1 MSRDLETFMDWAYQV
16 RHLKVMAN
24 ADTPNDALTSRNNGV
39 QGNSLRR
46 TKHIEG
52 IPIGRTFA
60 DLKNYQVD
68 GNKEITAIGLMN
80 MAGSCSS
87 CYVTTGTTSKKETLL
102 AYLMFVYK
110 DVPKN
115 QIIVES
121 IGGNDSVEIVVD
133 EGSVKQTECQNMN
146 GGDNNVRIRDDNK
159 ASEEVVWI
167 MQRKDF
173 LKQFQYFDKD
183 NKVSNT
189 KTVKVMYD
197 WKPPMCTKC
206 KVFGHMEEKCG
217 QDSGKGGVDNKANI
231 KEKGGLNYEGM
242 RFRKTNDAG
251 ATRDSY
257 N

>member
-1 MSRDLETFMDWAYQV
+1 NAKKQKNKKKKTLNGE
-16 RHLKVMAN
+16 KV
-24 ADTPNDALTSRNNGV
+24 
-39 QGNSLRR
+39 
-46 TKHIEG
+46 
-52 IPIGRTFA
+52 
-60 DLKNYQVD
+60 
-68 GNKEITAIGLMN
+68 
-80 MAGSCSS
+80 
-87 CYVTTGTTSKKETLL
+87 
-102 AYLMFVYK
+102 
-110 DVPKN
+110 
-115 QIIVES
+115 
-121 IGGNDSVEIVVD
+121 GNDSVEIVVD

-189 KTVKVMYD
+189 KTVK
-197 WKPPMCTKC
+197 
-206 KVFGHMEEKCG
+206 KCG